1 MLWSLS
7 TLNSNPYWNITPIHK
22 LNIDLIG
29 IVITASKALELLFAG
44 FFGRWI
50 IAWCFI
56 YPFFPRHLGKS
67 DF

>member
-29 IVITASKALELLFAG
+29 IVITASKALGLLFAG

-56 YPFFPRHLGKS
+56 
-67 DF
+67 